1 MIRLNQV
8 LSNVGSRRDD
18 EVIFL
23 GEVTAQET
31 NSRKPVINPL
41 INKHNVLV
49 LDDLND
55 CKCPLVASITFPPV
69 AKSNDNN

>member
-41 INKHNVLV
+41 INKHDVLV
-49 LDDLND
+49 LVSRRS
-55 CKCPLVASITFPPV
+55 K
-69 AKSNDNN
+69 